1 MSELTSTT
9 SKGGSDLW
17 DGIAAG
23 LERDGDFAV
32 REHFAAGRAVYTWEE
47 GTPEGLTIKR
57 YPDGRRELVRHHR
70 DGDEVIRLLADH
82 PSSGPPPIAAN

>member
-1 MSELTSTT
+1 MNEATSIAAADQV
-9 SKGGSDLW
+9 DLW
-17 DGIAAG
+17 DVIAAG

-47 GTPEGLTIKR
+47 GTPEGLVIKR

-70 DGDEVIRLLADH
+70 EGDEVIRPL
-82 PSSGPPPIAAN
+82 